1 MADAF
6 GVDVGER
13 AEHLVGVEF
22 DEQDGHGLLH
32 AVVVLHHAVHRLG
45 DEVHH
50 DVQVELLLLRG

>member
-1 MADAF
+1 MADALSMNISE
-6 GVDVGER
+6 G
-13 AEHLVGVEF
+13 AEHLVCVEF
-22 DEQDGHGLLH
+22 NEKNWDWLLH